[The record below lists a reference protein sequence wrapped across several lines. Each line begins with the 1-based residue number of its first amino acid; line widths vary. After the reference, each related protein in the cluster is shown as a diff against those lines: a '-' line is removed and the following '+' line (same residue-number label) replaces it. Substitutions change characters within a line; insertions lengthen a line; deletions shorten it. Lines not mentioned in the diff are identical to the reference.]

1 MQILSVQNP
10 KVRQWS
16 LLLTKKGRDTQGK
29 FLVEGTHLVQEALQ
43 SGIALEALLY
53 SLEKGLPAELAPLL
67 PDRSVCIGVSEEVLA
82 KCSDTQTPQGVV
94 AVADKPE
101 LAPLSLLEHPQP
113 LVVVLDG
120 VQDPG
125 NVGTIVRS
133 ADAAGATGIVLG
145 RGTADLYNPKTVRA
159 TMGSLFHL
167 PIAEADLDELLP
179 LANAKG
185 VRLVGTSLQA
195 EANCYELDLQAPT
208 WLIVGNE
215 GSGVSPQVERYVTHR
230 TIIPMRGKAE
240 SLNVAMATTVLLFEA
255 ARQREFQTTIIPVH
269 DPK

>member
-1 MQILSVQNP
+1 MNMQILSVQNP
-10 KVRQWS
+10 KVKQWS
-16 LLLTKKGRDTQGK
+16 LLLTKKGRDSQGK
-29 FLVEGTHLVQEALQ
+29 FIIEGTHLVQEALQ
-43 SGIALEALLY
+43 SGVLLETLLY
-53 SLEKGLPAELAPLL
+53 SIDKGLPAELEPLL
-67 PDRSVCIGVSEEVLA
+67 PDRSICIGVSEEVLA
-82 KCSDTQTPQGVV
+82 KCSDTQTPQGV
-94 AVADKPE
+94 AAIAEKYG
-101 LAPLSLLEHPQP
+101 LASSGLLEHPQP

-167 PIAEADLDELLP
+167 PIVEADLDELLP
-179 LANAKG
+179 MAASKG

-195 EANCYELDLQAPT
+195 ESNCYELDLRLPT

-215 GSGVSPQVERYVTHR
+215 GSGVSPLVERHVTHR
-230 TIIPMRGKAE
+230 TIIPMHGKAE

-255 ARQREFQTTIIPVH
+255 ARQRVF
-269 DPK
+269 